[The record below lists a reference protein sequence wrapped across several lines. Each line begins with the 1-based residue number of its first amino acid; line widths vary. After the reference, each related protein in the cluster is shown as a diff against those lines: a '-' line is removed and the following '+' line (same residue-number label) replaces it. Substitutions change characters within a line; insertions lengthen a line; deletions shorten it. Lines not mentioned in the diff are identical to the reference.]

1 MARSRGVS
9 ALRKVAEDYL
19 AIRRTLG
26 FKLKDPGRLVVQF
39 VDYLEDVGATSITTE
54 QALAWLRLRTTASP
68 FRQRQRLAAVREFAR
83 YVQSIDTQ
91 TEVPSKALL
100 PIRLQR
106 RAPYLY
112 SEDEIAQL
120 MAAARSIPSPLHAA
134 TYETLIGLLAVTG
147 MRLGEA
153 IGLDRPD
160 VDLSGQQMVIRCG
173 KFNKPRQVPIHL
185 STVEALHAYSQLRDR
200 LCRHPKCASFFVSS
214 RGGRLSQSRV
224 QAAFASLRAQTGL
237 STVHRSRPPRLHDLR
252 HTFVLRTL
260 LNWYRA
266 GIDVQA
272 QLPLLSTYLGH
283 VDPKSTYWY
292 FQAAPE
298 LLALAAERLEYAW
311 GSVP

>member
-1 MARSRGVS
+1 MS
-9 ALRKVAEDYL
+9 ALRAVAEEYL
-19 AIRRTLG
+19 GIRRALG
-26 FKLKDPGRLVVQF
+26 FKLKDPGRLVIQF
-39 VDYLEDVGATSITTE
+39 VGYLEDVGATVITTE
-54 QALAWLRLRTTASP
+54 RALAWLRLRTTASP

-83 YVQSIDTQ
+83 YVQSIDPQ

-112 SEDEIAQL
+112 SEDEIALL
-120 MAAARSIPSPLHAA
+120 MAAARSIESPLHAA

-153 IGLDRPD
+153 LGLDRPD
-160 VDLSGQQMVIRCG
+160 VDLTGQLIAVRCG
-173 KFNKPRQVPIHL
+173 KFNKPRQVPIQL
-185 STVEALHAYSQLRDR
+185 STAKALDAYSQVRDR
-200 LCRHPKCASFFVSS
+200 LCPRPKCASFFVSS
-214 RGGRLSQSRV
+214 RGGRLSRSTV
-224 QAAFASLRAQTGL
+224 HAAFARLRDQTGPG
-237 STVHRSRPPRLHDLR
+237 TAHGSRPPRLHDLR

-260 LNWYRA
+260 LNWYEA
-266 GIDVQA
+266 GMDVQA

-298 LLALAAERLEYAW
+298 LLALAAERLECAW
-311 GSVP
+311 GSQP

>member
-1 MARSRGVS
+1 MS

-26 FKLKDPGRLVVQF
+26 FKLKDHGRLVVQF
-39 VDYLEDVGATSITTE
+39 VDYLEDVGAAVITTE
-54 QALAWLRLRTTASP
+54 QALAWLWLRTTASP
-68 FRQRQRLAAVREFAR
+68 FRQRRRLAAIREFTR
-83 YVQSIDTQ
+83 YAQSIDPRTQ
-91 TEVPSKALL
+91 VPPRGLL
-100 PIRLQR
+100 SIRFQR
-106 RAPYLY
+106 PVPYLY

-153 IGLDRPD
+153 IGLDQQ
-160 VDLSGQQMVIRCG
+160 DLDLTGHLIVVRCG
-173 KFNKPRQVPIHL
+173 KFNKPRQVPVHL
-185 STVEALHAYSQLRDR
+185 STVEALHAYSQERDR
-200 LCRHPKCASFFVSS
+200 LCPRPKCASFFVSS
-214 RGGRLSQSRV
+214 RGGRISRSRV
-224 QAAFASLRAQTGL
+224 HAAFARLRDQTGL
-237 STVHRSRPPRLHDLR
+237 GTTHRSRPPRLHDLR

-260 LNWYRA
+260 LNWYQA

-298 LLALAAERLEYAW
+298 LLALAAERLECAW
-311 GSVP
+311 GSQP

>member
-1 MARSRGVS
+1 VS

-26 FKLKDPGRLVVQF
+26 FKLKDHGRLVIQF

-106 RAPYLY
+106 RTPYLY

-120 MAAARSIPSPLHAA
+120 MAAAKSIESPLHAA
-134 TYETLIGLLAVTG
+134 TFETLIGLLAVTG
-147 MRLGEA
+147 MRLSEA
-153 IGLDRPD
+153 LGLDRPD
-160 VDLSGQQMVIRCG
+160 VDLTTQLIVIRCG
-173 KFNKPRQVPIHL
+173 KFNKPRQVPIHP
-185 STVEALHAYSQLRDR
+185 STTRALRAYSQLRDR
-200 LCRHPKCASFFVSS
+200 LCPRPKCASFFVSS
-214 RGGRLSQSRV
+214 RRGRLSQSRV
-224 QAAFASLRAQTGL
+224 HAAFARLRDQTGL
-237 STVHRSRPPRLHDLR
+237 RTTHGSRPPRLHDLR

-260 LNWYRA
+260 LNWYQA

-298 LLALAAERLEYAW
+298 LLALAAERLDYAW
-311 GSVP
+311 ESHP

>member
-1 MARSRGVS
+1 MS

-26 FKLKDPGRLVVQF
+26 FKLKDHGRLVIQF
-39 VDYLEDVGATSITTE
+39 VDYLEDVGAAVITTE
-54 QALAWLRLRTTASP
+54 LALAWVRLRTTASP
-68 FRQRQRLAAVREFAR
+68 FRQRLRLAAVRVFAR
-83 YVQSIDTQ
+83 YVQSIDPQ

-106 RAPYLY
+106 RPPYLY

-120 MAAARSIPSPLHAA
+120 MAAAKSIESPLHAA

-153 IGLDRPD
+153 LGLHRPD
-160 VDLSGQQMVIRCG
+160 VDLSGQLIIVRCG

-185 STVEALHAYSQLRDR
+185 STVKALDAYCQRRDR
-200 LCRHPKCASFFVSS
+200 LCSRPKCASFFVSS
-214 RGGRLSQSRV
+214 RGGRLSRSV
-224 QAAFASLRAQTGL
+224 VHAAFARLRNQTGL
-237 STVHRSRPPRLHDLR
+237 DTTRRSRPPRLHDLR

-260 LNWYRA
+260 LNWYEA

-311 GSVP
+311 GSQP

>member
-1 MARSRGVS
+1 MS

-26 FKLKDPGRLVVQF
+26 FKLKDQGRLVIQF

-54 QALAWLRLRTTASP
+54 GALAWLGLRASASP

-83 YVQSIDTQ
+83 YVQSIDPQ
-91 TEVPSKALL
+91 TEVPSKGLL

-120 MAAARSIPSPLHAA
+120 MAAARSIESPLHAA
-134 TYETLIGLLAVTG
+134 NYETLIGLLAVTG

-160 VDLSGQQMVIRCG
+160 VDLTTQLIVIRCG

-185 STVEALHAYSQLRDR
+185 RTVEALHAYSKQRDR
-200 LCRHPKCASFFVSS
+200 LCPRPRCASFFVSS
-214 RGGRLSQSRV
+214 RGGRLSRSSV
-224 QAAFASLRAQTGL
+224 HAAFARLRDQTGL
-237 STVHRSRPPRLHDLR
+237 STTHRSRLPRLHDLR

-260 LNWYRA
+260 LTWYQA

-292 FQAAPE
+292 FQAAPQ
-298 LLALAAERLEYAW
+298 LLTLAAERLEYAW
-311 GSVP
+311 GSQP

>member
-1 MARSRGVS
+1 VS
-9 ALRKVAEDYL
+9 ALRAMAEEYL

-26 FKLKDPGRLVVQF
+26 FKLKDPGRLVIQF
-39 VDYLEDVGATSITTE
+39 VDYLEDVGATVITTE
-54 QALAWLRLRTTASP
+54 RALAWLQLRTTASP
-68 FRQRQRLAAVREFAR
+68 FRQRQRLSAVREFAR
-83 YVQSIDTQ
+83 YVQSIDPQ

-112 SEDEIAQL
+112 SEDEIARL
-120 MAAARSIPSPLHAA
+120 MAAAKSIESPLHAT

-153 IGLDRPD
+153 LGLDRPD
-160 VDLSGQQMVIRCG
+160 VDLTGQLIVIRCG

-185 STVEALHAYSQLRDR
+185 STAEALDAYCQLRDR
-200 LCRHPKCASFFVSS
+200 VCPRPNCASFFVSS
-214 RGGRLSQSRV
+214 RRGRLSRSSV
-224 QAAFASLRAQTGL
+224 HAAFARLRDQTGL
-237 STVHRSRPPRLHDLR
+237 SMTHGSRPARLHDLR
-252 HTFVLRTL
+252 HTFVLRTV

-266 GIDVQA
+266 GVDVQS

-311 GSVP
+311 GSQP

>member
-1 MARSRGVS
+1 MS
-9 ALRKVAEDYL
+9 ALCKVAEDYL

-26 FKLKDPGRLVVQF
+26 FKLKDHGRLVIQF
-39 VDYLEDVGATSITTE
+39 VDYLEDVGATVITTE

-83 YVQSIDTQ
+83 YVQSIDPRAQ
-91 TEVPSKALL
+91 VPPKELL
-100 PIRLQR
+100 PIRFQR
-106 RAPYLY
+106 PVPYLY
-112 SEDEIAQL
+112 SADEIARL
-120 MAAARSIPSPLHAA
+120 MAAARSIPSPLTAA

-153 IGLDRPD
+153 IGLDRQD
-160 VDLSGQQMVIRCG
+160 VDLIGQLIDVRCG
-173 KFNKPRQVPIHL
+173 KFNKPRQVPVHL
-185 STVEALHAYSQLRDR
+185 STVEALHAYSQQRDR
-200 LCRHPKCASFFVSS
+200 LCPRPKCASFFVSS
-214 RGGRLSQSRV
+214 RGGRISRSRV
-224 QAAFASLRAQTGL
+224 HAAFARLRDQTGL
-237 STVHRSRPPRLHDLR
+237 STTFRARPPRLHDLR

-311 GSVP
+311 GSLP

>member
-1 MARSRGVS
+1 VS
-9 ALRKVAEDYL
+9 ALRKLAEDYL

-26 FKLKDPGRLVVQF
+26 FKLKDPGRLVIQF
-39 VDYLEDVGATSITTE
+39 VDYLEEVGATSITTE

-83 YVQSIDTQ
+83 YVQSIDAQ

-120 MAAARSIPSPLHAA
+120 MAAARSIESPLHAA
-134 TYETLIGLLAVTG
+134 TFDTLIGLLAVTG

-153 IGLDRPD
+153 LGLDRPD
-160 VDLSGQQMVIRCG
+160 VDLTTQLIVVRCG

-185 STVEALHAYSQLRDR
+185 STAKALHAYSQLRDR
-200 LCRHPKCASFFVSS
+200 LCPRPKCASFFVSS
-214 RGGRLSQSRV
+214 RRGRLSRSTV
-224 QAAFASLRAQTGL
+224 HAAFARLRDQTGL
-237 STVHRSRPPRLHDLR
+237 GTTRRSRPPRLHDLR

-260 LNWYRA
+260 LNWYQA

-311 GSVP
+311 GSQP